1 MTNIYNLFKFL
12 EDKEGTKTPL
22 RAKFIHSPDSLTPDE
37 LEVGGALYLR
47 NTPITSLPGGLEV
60 GGGLYLRSTK
70 ITSLPDGLEV
80 GWNLELRDTPITSLP
95 DGLKVGGYLDLRNTP
110 LSEKYTEEE
119 IRKMIE
125 DKGGNVEGK
134 IYI

>member
-1 MTNIYNLFKFL
+1 MANIYNLFKFL
-12 EDKEGTKTPL
+12 EDKEGTKTPFM
-22 RAKFIHSPDSLTPDE
+22 AKLIYSPDNLTPDE

-47 NTPITSLPGGLEV
+47 NTKITSLPDGLKL

-95 DGLKVGGYLDLRNTP
+95 DGLEVGGYLDLRNTP

-134 IYI
+134 IYS